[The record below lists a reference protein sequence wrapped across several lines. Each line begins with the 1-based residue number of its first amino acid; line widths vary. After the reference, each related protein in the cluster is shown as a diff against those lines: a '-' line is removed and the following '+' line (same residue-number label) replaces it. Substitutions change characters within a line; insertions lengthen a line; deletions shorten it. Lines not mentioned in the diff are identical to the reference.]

1 MKCRLEV
8 KVVPGA
14 SRTEVSGWLG
24 QSLKVRVA
32 AAPEKGKA
40 NQAVIK
46 LLSEILAIKESAIII
61 VSGAASQRKAV
72 EINGISQQE
81 LESVLPSKST

>member
-1 MKCRLEV
+1 MKSRLEV

-14 SRTEVSGWLG
+14 SRTQVSGWLG
-24 QSLKVRVA
+24 QCLKVKVA

-46 LLSEILAIKESAIII
+46 LLSEMLAVKASAITI
-61 VSGAASQRKAV
+61 VSGPTSQRKAV
-72 EINGISQQE
+72 EIIGISQQE
-81 LESVLPSKST
+81 LEDVLPARPA